1 MKKTYTVVPQSYVS
15 ADSEGDYSE
24 YYGRIAVRDSVKNS
38 ELVQKLISWVE
49 TGTMNGYDE
58 WGAMNFLGGYLRN
71 EKVYIKDVE
80 DAIIEVWYNHPE
92 IKNFDKLVRLGV

>member
-24 YYGRIAVRDSVKNS
+24 YYGNVAVPDYIKNS
-38 ELVQKLISWVE
+38 DLVQKLIAWVE
-49 TGTMNGYDE
+49 KGTMNGYDE
-58 WGAMNFLGGYLRN
+58 WGAMSFLAGYLRN
-71 EKVYIKDVE
+71 EKVSISEVQDS
-80 DAIIEVWYNHPE
+80 IIEVWYNHPE